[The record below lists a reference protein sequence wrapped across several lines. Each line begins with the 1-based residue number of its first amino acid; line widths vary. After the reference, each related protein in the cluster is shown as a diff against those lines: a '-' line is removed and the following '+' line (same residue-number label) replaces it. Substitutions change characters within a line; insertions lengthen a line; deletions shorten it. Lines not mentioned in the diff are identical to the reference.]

1 MTSHELSIRRTSR
14 FARSPRLIGAL
25 PAEFLIRMS
34 RLNRLAREGARQ
46 ERAAESG
53 FTLLELMVVLAMI
66 LIVASIAI
74 PSYRVIIIRSHEA
87 VLKDDLFTLRK
98 MIDQYTQDNHKP
110 PESLDDLVTTGYLE
124 GGLPNDPFTGS
135 NQTWQPDIE
144 TVSPSPEESVAG
156 VVDVHSGSNARS
168 LTAAA
173 ILCRGP
179 WISHGTTNP

>member
-1 MTSHELSIRRTSR
+1 MQTGRLQKSLSGT
-14 FARSPRLIGAL
+14 AQEKLL
-25 PAEFLIRMS
+25 AE
-34 RLNRLAREGARQ
+34 N
-46 ERAAESG
+46 G

-66 LIVASIAI
+66 LILASIAI

-144 TVSPSPEESVAG
+144 TVSASPEESVAG

-173 ILCRGP
+173 ILCRGS

>member
-1 MTSHELSIRRTSR
+1 VQETFLFVRIKGPPLWKRWAGAER
-14 FARSPRLIGAL
+14 FDPGS
-25 PAEFLIRMS
+25 
-34 RLNRLAREGARQ
+34 
-46 ERAAESG
+46 RAAESG

-110 PESLDDLVTTGYLE
+110 PESLDDLVTAGYLE

-168 LTAAA
+168 LE
-173 ILCRGP
+173 
-179 WISHGTTNP
+179 GTPYSSW

>member
-1 MTSHELSIRRTSR
+1 ML
-14 FARSPRLIGAL
+14 
-25 PAEFLIRMS
+25 AEKVSNRIHAGRWLRPDPTGGDVADPQS
-34 RLNRLAREGARQ
+34 LNRYAYALNNSASLTDPLGLGMVQ
-46 ERAAESG
+46 QGSSAENG
-53 FTLLELMVVLAMI
+53 FTLLELMIVLAMI
-66 LIVASIAI
+66 LILASIAI

-87 VLKDDLFTLRK
+87 VLRDDLFTLRK
-98 MIDQYTQDNHKP
+98 MIAQYTQDNHKP

-168 LTAAA
+168 LE
-173 ILCRGP
+173 
-179 WISHGTTNP
+179 GTPYNSW